1 MRERSLSDETS
12 ERVAASAPRTRWR
25 SDTAR
30 LTRTVGLLAGL
41 GALALLALGLRTR
54 WLAWPLAG
62 DPGQARAAQTSGAG

>member
-1 MRERSLSDETS
+1 M
-12 ERVAASAPRTRWR
+12 RTRATRWW
-25 SDTAR
+25 SDARR